1 VRSDG
6 QDGDAAGRIA
16 ISRVAS
22 IGALVA
28 ALVLVA
34 WLLFRGDS
42 DHTYRL
48 LFASGGQLV
57 PGNEVLIAGQ
67 PVGSVEDVR
76 LTDDWQAEVEI
87 STAEPLRAGTE
98 AVIRATSLSGIAN
111 RYVSVTPGPEDA
123 EELEDRAVLTGE
135 RTTTPVDLD
144 QLFNTFDAQ
153 ARRGLQKV
161 TQGFATSYTGAAAD
175 ANATFRY
182 LNPALANT
190 QRLLA
195 ELNHDSQA
203 FSDFLVEGSK
213 VVTAVAQRRDD
224 LSSLVVNANSSLGAI
239 AQEDEAFGRALVAL
253 APTLR
258 QANTTFVNLRSALD
272 DLDPLVAATKPATRD
287 LAPFLRELRPVTA
300 KAVPV
305 FRDLRVVLR
314 RAGRANDL
322 TELLA
327 DLPGLRKQG
336 STAFPAAI
344 DALDAS
350 QETVRFARPYTPDL
364 LGWISKF
371 GQVTSFYDAN
381 GHYAKVQPANSDLF
395 RYDEAADPAPDTG
408 ILEPIP
414 PSQQFQDLDF
424 EISTRCP
431 GGATQ
436 PNPGWPSPQDH
447 PFLDDG
453 NLAGACDPG
462 DVPPGALP

>member
-1 VRSDG
+1 METGERSG
-6 QDGDAAGRIA
+6 PATLA
-16 ISRVAS
+16 RVAAV
-22 IGALVA
+22 GALVA
-28 ALVLVA
+28 ALVLVV
-34 WLLFRGDS
+34 WLLFRGGD
-42 DHTYRL
+42 DRTYRL
-48 LFASGGQLV
+48 LFENGSQLV
-57 PGNEVLIAGQ
+57 PGNEVLVAGQ
-67 PVGSVEDVR
+67 PIGSVEDVR
-76 LTDDWQAEVEI
+76 LTDDWRAEVEI
-87 STAEPLRAGTE
+87 STGVPLHDGTT

-111 RYVSVTPGPEDA
+111 RYVSITQGPDDA
-123 EELEDRAVLTGE
+123 EELPDGALLSGE

-161 TQGFATSYTGAAAD
+161 TQGFATSYDGSASD
-175 ANATFRY
+175 ANATYKY

-195 ELNHDSQA
+195 ELTHDSRA
-203 FSDFLVEGSK
+203 FSDFLVDGSK

-224 LSSLVVNANSSLGAI
+224 LASLIANANTSLGAI
-239 AQEDEAFGRALVAL
+239 ARHNDAFDRALAAL

-258 QANTTFVNLRSALD
+258 QANTTFVNLRAALD

-300 KAVPV
+300 RAIPV
-305 FRDLRVVLR
+305 FRNLNVVLR
-314 RAGRANDL
+314 SAGTANDL
-322 TELLA
+322 TELLG
-327 DLPGLRKQG
+327 DLPSVRKRG
-336 STAFPAAI
+336 STAFPATI
-344 DALDAS
+344 DALHAS
-350 QETVRFARPYTPDL
+350 LDTVTFARPYAPDL

-371 GQVTSFYDAN
+371 GQVTSYYDAN

-395 RYDEAADPAPDTG
+395 RYDEAADPAPNTG
-408 ILEPIP
+408 VLDPIP

-436 PNPGWPSPQDH
+436 PNSGWPSPEDH
-447 PFLDDG
+447 PFLDNG
-453 NLAGACDPG
+453 SLAGACDPG